1 MNKKVYPIL
10 SLFIIISILLS
21 GCGSYTTKDIG
32 QKLENLE
39 KIGYN
44 IKIYYSSTY
53 YASKNGDYV
62 YIYVKENIDS
72 AKEFYKYIKSEY
84 RHKDDVIER
93 DRNIVYLGT
102 SQKVVNDARQC

>member
-1 MNKKVYPIL
+1 MNKKIYPIL

-21 GCGSYTTKDIG
+21 GCGSYTAKDIG

-39 KIGYN
+39 KIGYYT
-44 IKIYYSSTY
+44 KVYGSSTY
-53 YASKNGDYV
+53 YASKNGDHV
-62 YIYVKENIDS
+62 YIYVNEDIAS
-72 AKEFYKYIKSEY
+72 AKEFYKYIESKYE
-84 RHKDDVIER
+84 DEIVER